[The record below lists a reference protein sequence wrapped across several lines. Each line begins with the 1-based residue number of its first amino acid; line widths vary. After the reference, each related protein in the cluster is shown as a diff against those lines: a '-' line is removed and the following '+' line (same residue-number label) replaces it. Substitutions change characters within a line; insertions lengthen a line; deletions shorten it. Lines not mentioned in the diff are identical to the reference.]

1 MPLLVQ
7 SLECNQLRLLTT
19 LKERGC
25 VLDSWKSVPIEIE
38 AVVEI
43 VLGISGHP
51 EASVLR

>member
-7 SLECNQLRLLTT
+7 SLECNPLRLLTT
-19 LKERGC
+19 LKEIGC